1 MKSIPLSAHP
11 AVVITGSTRGLGFAL
26 AREFALRGCRV
37 TVSGR
42 SAQGVEITLSRLLE
56 AAAGALEDADVGAK
70 ERFQGHPCDVSDP
83 EQVRGLWEA
92 AVERWGRVDIWINNA
107 GVGQSYLPVWE
118 LDQAQARQIVET
130 NLLGVIYG
138 CRTAIKGMRQ
148 QGVGQIYNL
157 EGWGSDGKR
166 RNALTVY
173 GTTKRAVRYFTR
185 GLADELEG
193 ESVRIGT
200 LSPGMMVTDF
210 LTAPM
215 ENMEDAEP
223 MRRIVNILGD
233 PPHTV
238 ARYLVRKI
246 LSNKRNHAHFVW
258 LTTVKILGRFLVAPF
273 RKRDLFADTAERR
286 D

>member
-56 AAAGALEDADVGAK
+56 AAAGALEDAD
-70 ERFQGHPCDVSDP
+70 
-83 EQVRGLWEA
+83 
-92 AVERWGRVDIWINNA
+92 
-107 GVGQSYLPVWE
+107 
-118 LDQAQARQIVET
+118 
-130 NLLGVIYG
+130 
-138 CRTAIKGMRQ
+138 
-148 QGVGQIYNL
+148 
-157 EGWGSDGKR
+157 
-166 RNALTVY
+166 
-173 GTTKRAVRYFTR
+173 
-185 GLADELEG
+185 
-193 ESVRIGT
+193 
-200 LSPGMMVTDF
+200 
-210 LTAPM
+210 
-215 ENMEDAEP
+215 P

-273 RKRDLFADTAERR
+273 RKRDLFAETVERR